1 MDDSLNLNLTEN
13 SFQYNTENSYVNE
26 NNEFDDNFNAS
37 NISGIAN
44 NESNKLET
52 LNNEESEPKH
62 TNNTTGLNEVMNK
75 YSNITLPSKDI
86 QINNDNEG
94 IKTSFYSI
102 NSCTIDSKQYS
113 VIILKNATEHTN
125 ELTSLIDSMIQLKK
139 KVNVDIIN
147 QMRNISYEENSG
159 EVYIIFDKLISSNYI
174 SKSAEYKGNHLN
186 NYFISFLLLEGI
198 NSLHKLNQSIYHIN
212 PSTMLF
218 TDKDELSFI
227 MPFDEYKVFFPNPDP
242 ELDENTMNY
251 FSTEEAFGLCEKNE
265 LPKDIWKYGCL
276 VMDLFAPGYK
286 RSMLSEQD
294 YKSQL
299 KEYVLP
305 QIPKNVPK
313 DLWSFICICLNPYKD
328 VRITASELLGQ
339 FIQLIHKTPELS
351 QFELILNEL
360 KKCGNIGLDNNM
372 GGSMYNNQYSAIGG
386 GVPGE
391 NIQNDMINSSN
402 NAYLYGDPLKYRKC
416 ALHNE
421 SDLDHYCAKCNEII
435 CKDCETKF
443 HSEHNEAVFSFEE
456 YVKLVNERSQMFKTK
471 FDKYVE
477 DTQIANQK
485 EKFGELLKTNQ
496 DEIELMY
503 NAQQTKITE
512 QFNYLHQ
519 LLDKIKEIELQ
530 HLFTYKKYFQDKVNI
545 LQSSYEGIQ
554 KEISDINQ
562 IIGRRFSNFTN
573 FKNLPKNQQE
583 NIIKGTPNE
592 DNLITFKKKE
602 IIKLISH
609 FLKEKEHVSL
619 IKRYFDLF
627 VFHYKDTKINDIVK
641 LLEMKISTLTKKYNE
656 ENKDSNYNLLVKEF
670 EDSALDSSRNY
681 FNTTSRNL
689 FLPLVNTQKIFAY
702 NFELNKFLIITVDFS
717 NLPIKRFPNY
727 SRNLTINGNLII
739 NGGFDEESRCTLPDF
754 LLFTREN
761 SNLTKLQDMIYGHSA
776 HSLIYLPPTNELIVV
791 SGSGIVKCELYSFE
805 TEKWNEIPEI
815 NTPRQNPTLF
825 YYNKQY
831 LYAFGGAFW
840 DETQRA
846 FVYLDSVERL
856 NLGFGSIKGD
866 DKWEV
871 VNYFVKGS
879 DDFNLKKSVMSVL
892 SYKSNSIL
900 LVGGATG
907 YNSYTDECVLFDFDT
922 NSFELKPSI
931 KLPHKT
937 CFPNKAFLYYPGKA
951 YQLDN
956 DGNVY
961 EFNFETEEFSIIKLN
976 EVVENNT
983 KY

>member
-13 SFQYNTENSYVNE
+13 SFQYNTENSYINE

-37 NISGIAN
+37 NISGIGN
-44 NESNKLET
+44 NESNDQ
-52 LNNEESEPKH
+52 SEPKP
-62 TNNTTGLNEVMNK
+62 TNNTTELNEVMNK
-75 YSNITLPSKDI
+75 YSNITLPLKDI

-94 IKTSFYSI
+94 IKTSFYII
-102 NSCTIDSKQYS
+102 NSCTVNSKQYS
-113 VIILKNATEHTN
+113 VIILKKATEHTN
-125 ELTSLIDSMIQLKK
+125 ELTSLIDSLIELKN
-139 KVNVDIIN
+139 KVNVEIIN
-147 QMRNISYEENSG
+147 QIRNIAYEENNG
-159 EVYIIFDKLISSNYI
+159 EVYIIFDKLITLNYI
-174 SKSAEYKGNHLN
+174 SKSAEYKENHLN

-227 MPFDEYKVFFPNPDP
+227 MPFDEYKIFFPNPDP

-251 FSTEEAFGLCEKNE
+251 FSTEEAFDMCEKNE

-276 VMDLFAPGYK
+276 VMDLFAPGHK
-286 RSMLSEQD
+286 RSMLSEKD

-313 DLWSFICICLNPYKD
+313 NLWSLICNCLNPYKD
-328 VRITASELLGQ
+328 VRITSSELLSQ
-339 FIQLIHKTPELS
+339 FIELIHKTPELS

-360 KKCGNIGLDNNM
+360 KKCEPISGGDN
-372 GGSMYNNQYSAIGG
+372 QFSAIGG
-386 GVPGE
+386 GILGE
-391 NIQNDMINSSN
+391 NIKNDTINNSN
-402 NAYLYGDPLKYRKC
+402 NDYLYGDPLKYRKC
-416 ALHNE
+416 ALHSE
-421 SDLDHYCAKCNEII
+421 IDLDHYCAKCNEII

-443 HSEHNEAVFSFEE
+443 HSEHNEAVFCFEE

-477 DTQIANQK
+477 DTQIASQK
-485 EKFGELLKTNQ
+485 EKFWELLKSNK

-530 HLFTYKKYFQDKVNI
+530 HLLTYKKYFQDKVNL
-545 LQSSYEGIQ
+545 LQSNYEGIQ
-554 KEISDINQ
+554 KEIEDVNQ
-562 IIGRRFSNFTN
+562 IIVRRFSNFTN
-573 FKNLPKNQQE
+573 FASLPKNQQE

-592 DNLITFKKKE
+592 DNLITLKKKE

-609 FLKEKEHVSL
+609 FQKEKENVNL

-627 VFHYKDTKINDIVK
+627 VSHYKDTKINDIVK

-656 ENKDSNYNLLVKEF
+656 ENKDNNYNLLEKEF
-670 EDSALDSSRNY
+670 EESALDSARNY
-681 FNTTSRNL
+681 FSAASRNL
-689 FLPLVNTQKIFAY
+689 YLPLVNTQKIFAY

-739 NGGFDEESRCTLPDF
+739 NGGFDEETRCTLPDF
-754 LLFTREN
+754 LLFNRDN
-761 SNLTKLQDMIYGHSA
+761 SNLSKLEDMIYGHSA
-776 HSLIYLPPTNELIVV
+776 HSLIYLPPTNELVVV

-805 TEKWNEIPEI
+805 TEKWKEIPEI
-815 NTPRQNPTLF
+815 NTSRQNPTLF

-831 LYAFGGAFW
+831 LYAFGGAYW

-846 FVYLDSVERL
+846 FIYLDSVERL

-871 VNYFVKGS
+871 INYFVKGNE
-879 DDFNLKKSVMSVL
+879 DLNLKKSVMSAL
-892 SYKSNSIL
+892 SYKCNSIL
-900 LVGGATG
+900 LVGGAVG
-907 YNSYTDECVLFDFDT
+907 YNSYSDECVLFDFDT
-922 NSFELKPSI
+922 NSFELKQEI

-961 EFNFETEEFSIIKLN
+961 EFNFETEIFSIIKIN
-976 EVVENNT
+976 ETVENNT